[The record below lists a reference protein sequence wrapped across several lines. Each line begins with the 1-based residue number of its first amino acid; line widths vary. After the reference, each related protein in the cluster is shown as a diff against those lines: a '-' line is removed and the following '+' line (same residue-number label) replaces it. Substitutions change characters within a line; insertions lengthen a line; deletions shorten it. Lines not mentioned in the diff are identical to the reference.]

1 MKYYLIAPL
10 THSPLLTYASETP
23 LQKGELV
30 EIEIKTT
37 IKKGVVWEEVPPPTF
52 SCKPLKSLHLFF
64 LPHQIK
70 LAHFIAQYYCA
81 SLGKAFLLFTPY
93 SQTPSKLPKLTFSSP
108 LKLSTH
114 QQDAFDFM
122 LPRSFSLLFGQTGSG
137 KSEVYIYLII
147 QTLQKGGNALLLMPE
162 ISLTPQMQQRL
173 QRVFGDCVGIWHSKM
188 SAKKRAEMLQKIQQG
203 KIRLVLG
210 ARSALF
216 LPINHLKLIIVD
228 EEHDDAYKAQ
238 NAPRYNARDLA
249 IYLGKKQNIQVI
261 LGSATPSLTSY
272 FLASSQNAI
281 FKLNKFYPSKNE
293 IIFLKQKAEL
303 TPTLL
308 EAISSTLQEKKQIIV
323 FLPIRANFK
332 YLLCPSC
339 GENIK
344 CPFCTISMSL
354 HLNKNIMLCHYCGF
368 SQKIPKHCPNCN
380 GEHFSSQRIGTAQ
393 IAKELQ
399 EHFPSPYQ
407 IAIFDRDHITTQ
419 NKLEKTLCDFEAQK
433 IDLLVGTQMLS
444 KGHDYHNIGLA
455 IIMGLDEILH
465 FGDFKSRE
473 RALSLFF
480 QIKGRVGRKEKGK
493 VILQT
498 FNPHF
503 FDLREYEDFLKEEL
517 SFRKDLYPP
526 FSKLATLTF
535 AHSNAQKAQ
544 TLMQEALKQIKDSP
558 HAKYIEIVGSNKAL
572 IEKINSKYRY
582 IILLRSSLSN
592 ITHLLKAIQSL
603 NIACEIDIDP
613 INIV

>member
-10 THSPLLTYASETP
+10 THSPLLAYSSQTP

-30 EIEIKTT
+30 EIEIKKS
-37 IKKGVVWEEVPPPTF
+37 IKKGVVWEEIPSPDF
-52 SCKPLKSLHLFF
+52 QCKPLKSLHLFF
-64 LPHQIK
+64 LPHQID
-70 LAHFIAQYYCA
+70 LAYFIAQYYCT

-93 SQTPSKLPKLTFSSP
+93 SKLPQDLPKVKFSSP
-108 LKLSTH
+108 LELSAH
-114 QQDAFDFM
+114 QQKALNFI

-137 KSEVYIYLII
+137 KSEVYIHLII

-173 QRVFGDCVGIWHSKM
+173 ERVFGKCVGMWHSKM
-188 SAKKRAEMLQKIQQG
+188 SPKKKVEILQKIQQG
-203 KIRLVLG
+203 EIRLILG

-216 LPINHLKLIIVD
+216 LPINHLKTILID

-249 IYLGKKQNIQVI
+249 IYLGKKRGIQVL

-281 FKLNKFYPSKNE
+281 FKLQKFYPSDNE
-293 IIFLKQKAEL
+293 MIFLKQKAEL
-303 TPTLL
+303 TPPIL
-308 EAISSTLQEKKQIIV
+308 EAINSTLQAKKQIII

-332 YLLCPSC
+332 YLICPSC

-344 CPFCTISMSL
+344 CPFCSISMSL
-354 HLNKNIMLCHYCGF
+354 HLDKKIMLCHYCGF
-368 SQKIPKHCPNCN
+368 SQKIPKNCPNCD

-419 NKLEKTLCDFEAQK
+419 NKLEKTLRDFESHK
-433 IDLLVGTQMLS
+433 IDILVGTQMLS

-455 IIMGLDEILH
+455 VIMGLDEILH

-498 FNPHF
+498 FNPQF
-503 FDLREYEDFLKEEL
+503 FDRREYEDFLKEEL
-517 SFRKDLYPP
+517 SFRQDLYPP
-526 FSKLATLTF
+526 FSKMATLTF
-535 AHSNAQKAQ
+535 THPNAQKAQ
-544 TLMQEALKQIKDSP
+544 SFMQDALKQIQDSP
-558 HAKYIEIVGSNKAL
+558 HIQIVGSGKAF

-582 IILLRSSLSN
+582 IILLRSSSSN
-592 ITHLLKAIQSL
+592 ITYLLRAIQSL
-603 NIACEIDIDP
+603 SIPCEIDIDP